1 MVAQSRSDVSEG
13 DLRCTVNFEER
24 QQILDVESRVLEL
37 EYNQED
43 CSIPSTSL
51 TCNIQ
56 SHFALLQEMPAL
68 LRNDTSSPMERE
80 GLADDLENVIPFFRD
95 LLRDQLE
102 LEVSLGLGGDCAL
115 TLTVLYVNIKTG
127 LLTCLTCIT
136 D

>member
-56 SHFALLQEMPAL
+56 SHFALLQEVPAL

-102 LEVSLGLGGDCAL
+102 LEVSLDLGGKGGRLCIDTHSAL
-115 TLTVLYVNIKTG
+115 
-127 LLTCLTCIT
+127 CEH
-136 D
+136 